1 MAIAGK
7 IQAARAEVRFAADT
21 SAVKAGIRQVERD
34 LKGLQ
39 SRSSRI
45 ANLGAQVRGLGEGV
59 TRFGR
64 RMSMAGVA
72 AAAPFA
78 LAAKAVGDFDR
89 EFSAMTVNFGKKLGS
104 TAGKQIAD
112 EMRSATS
119 EAKKAQMQLNQ
130 VKRVLSGFRG
140 QTLNIAG
147 ELPVTPQQVARM
159 ASTLAKGGLSPDTV
173 FKKTRVGKG
182 KNATDVSVL
191 KAFAQ
196 AASTDL
202 SGAGPEEITANLLS
216 TLKALGKLDDAAGK
230 GIDPRSILRDV
241 ASITKATTQANVS
254 FLELTETLKFP
265 GGILAGNI
273 KLDPKQFQELLAVSS
288 LLKESLAGASIAG
301 TSLRGFTLKLR
312 GAQEGDAVSKQ
323 LKKFGLEIADFRSD
337 DGQGFAS
344 ISEVIRLLN
353 SRKELFESPA
363 EFQGAVAGLFDARQ
377 VSAAIKLL
385 DVGAD
390 AIERRTKDL
399 TFDDQ
404 SAVRFLQNFTDE
416 MNNNLRGS
424 IIRTQSALGNLG
436 VVLGDTFKLEAM
448 GALEGLIKGIKQ
460 LTGAGDGATGFLKEN
475 AQAVKR
481 IIIGVGAIVGLG
493 AAISAVGIA
502 LSTVSLPI
510 IALGLILPQIGKST
524 GLLTKGWMGLTGAIK
539 GIVNPIR
546 TAAREFKQMNAAA
559 TQGVF
564 AKADMGRAARA
575 TQLPVLG
582 RNVGFDNAMDP
593 RQRAAT
599 SAFSDLQR
607 RRKAANAALA
617 AANLDSNAVFKK
629 NKVAETEARKQLAR
643 ARKAVKD
650 KSRIMSPVPT
660 APSGTRSRSKAEQA
674 QLKRAKRAVKA
685 FRKSEESMLSM
696 VLRDLG
702 VDKSGK
708 KGSKSAKKAA
718 SRVSRSAGVSAATI
732 DEIMFPKK
740 AGRSRGLLGAVER
753 SKSLAAQEKAERAA
767 ARAAK
772 KRAATA
778 AAAAAA
784 APPVVSPV
792 DSAKANLSKAISDSR
807 KANNALKRSIMA
819 PVKQAQAALDQ
830 ANAQHKQ
837 ANSQLRRNLR
847 SAAVSPALIGG
858 PPKDAA
864 TAKQVRLREQDLRE
878 ASRQAKKSIAS
889 GAAVDQALARRVKV
903 EQANV
908 REAKRQVKRLTDSSR
923 VDRDLARA
931 KRKVLKAMNAD
942 LFSLNRGMGPVLTG
956 PFRVGAGP
964 AAFPSRPQPI
974 PQHRSLSRIAPSF
987 ADRMRGQASGVPPLR
1002 VIPMQQAMRN
1012 LIESSNRIES
1022 DRMQRDVAQAR
1033 AFRESETV
1041 KRRLESAARARGATM
1056 APGFFG
1062 PSGDRVRDV
1071 KQRSFRERMNLRRKA
1086 LGRKL
1091 FERRTG
1097 FGGFGSMAGRL
1108 KPVPRAVAGFGGK
1121 ALASSLKN
1129 LTTLAFGFTAGLVAL
1144 TAKFAFA
1151 VTAVT
1156 SLVVASGMLGK
1167 LFTAFTEGT
1176 KTIQSNFLPAIDL
1189 VIASLGAL
1197 KGKGSAFSVSDF
1209 LGDLQTAAK
1218 ILLLSLARDLPGLVI
1233 NVVKAIFFGIIDAI
1247 KGMSSVAGSLLG
1259 NIFGD
1264 SSGLD
1269 QEIAAL
1275 TSTLDS
1281 RMKELADITAKNKG
1295 LEDARL
1301 AEITGIEGD
1310 PVKAKKVFDEMV
1322 SGLKAAGSGL
1332 KDIESREDFLRAKS
1346 AQKLLELREE
1356 SERLTESFK
1365 TAREVFL
1372 EKSGDLAMMLGGG
1385 LLKPSVAGRAF
1396 ADLSNDLVANDPALR
1411 KQKELADAQAEYTA
1425 SLIDQAKELRSSMLP
1440 QVQLNETVSKYKE
1453 MLKRGLIS
1461 QNLYNEAVAIAT
1473 RNANQAETDRLNLL
1487 DEINNTKASGF
1498 SSSVGQ
1504 GAFFSK
1510 FSANFSSSQGTEQDK
1525 FRANLEAEEKVTI
1538 KWGQIGDAIGA
1549 SAKSLFN
1556 VFSKTNPLGVLFI
1569 ALEDK
1574 LPKSIDEV
1582 ADSLSSL
1589 AGYIKKTSDATP
1601 PGFKKGEFSDAII
1614 PDFDNDKTTGP
1625 ISSIRPPEKLPS
1637 MLPTVVVR
1645 EPDDY
1650 GTAIRKME
1658 ASGGNSFRANGGPV
1672 KAGGSYIVGEKGPEL
1687 FFPTESGHILSNGLS
1702 KKVDGMF
1709 ADGTIGDKE
1718 FLGGLRGM
1726 MSARPPMSG
1735 RSGGASAF
1743 GKSIQASEL
1752 TENPALHL
1760 IDSVGQEIAQQ
1771 IDRLGVPELFS
1782 RSGSAFTDRFGANPF
1797 AEAGNRVFG
1806 LGSGASESTEA
1817 FRAMTD
1823 EIRNVQFSTKS
1834 RAFSPSEFDPTG
1846 ELEEKFSELSDDA
1859 VRQIASSNMQTINGV
1874 RMPGLRTGLGLDAFK
1889 EMGRRDAQSMSDK
1902 MQAQKSKAFA
1912 TMDYKKSQSDLLKSF
1927 GATVVRDKEG
1937 RLTNDFDLS
1946 KVADEDFK
1954 KILAGQTGI
1963 NPSNMSVQGEAT
1975 RRDRE
1980 AFWGKADASKPE
1992 RTEPVLQDFGI
2003 PAQGSGAGAGL
2014 EMIQPDIGMNT
2025 VDTSGMMAKLSL
2037 PKPQK
2042 PDFKKMQRARERAT
2056 MLDRMKRMEEAK
2068 EERARKE
2075 EEKNQRIHELGKEGR
2090 FEEQGFMGQNT
2101 AANRKKHRLAQIR
2114 ARLAGH
2120 SPQAAMNAAVPD
2132 APAIPAVD
2140 QGAAAKKAGQNAVNS
2155 AGAIKQLEMINTALG
2170 DQTQLLSKIEGNTK
2184 NNRGVIV
2191 S

>member
-1 MAIAGK
+1 MAISGK
-7 IQAARAEVRFAADT
+7 ITAARAEVRFAADT
-21 SAVKAGIRQVERD
+21 SAVKAGIREVERD

-89 EFSAMTVNFGKKLGS
+89 EFSAMTVNFGKKLGN

-147 ELPVTPQQVARM
+147 DLPVTPQQVARM

-273 KLDPKQFQELLAVSS
+273 KIDPKQFQELLAVSS

-337 DGQGFAS
+337 DGQSFAS
-344 ISEVIRLLN
+344 IAEVIKLLN

-436 VVLGDTFKLEAM
+436 VILGDTFKVEAM

-481 IIIGVGAIVGLG
+481 IILGVGAIVGLG

-524 GLLTKGWMGLTGAIK
+524 GLLTKGWMGLTAAIK

-546 TAAREFKQMNAAA
+546 TAAREFKQMNAAS

-575 TQLPVLG
+575 TQLPIIG

-593 RQRAAT
+593 KQRAAT

-617 AANLDSNAVFKK
+617 ASNLDSNAVFKK

-660 APSGTRSRSKAEQA
+660 ASSGGRSRSKAEQA

-685 FRKSEESMLSM
+685 FRKSEDSMLSM
-696 VLRDLG
+696 VLKDPG
-702 VDKSGK
+702 VDGSGK
-708 KGSKSAKKAA
+708 KGSKPAKKAA
-718 SRVSRSAGVSAATI
+718 SRAA
-732 DEIMFPKK
+732 
-740 AGRSRGLLGAVER
+740 RSRGLLGAVER

-878 ASRQAKKSIAS
+878 ASRQAKKAIAS
-889 GAAVDQALARRVKV
+889 GAAVDQALASRVKV

-942 LFSLNRGMGPVLTG
+942 LFSMNRGMGPVLSA

-987 ADRMRGQASGVPPLR
+987 AGRMRGQASGVPPLR
-1002 VIPMQQAMRN
+1002 VIPMQQALRN
-1012 LIESSNRIES
+1012 LMESGNKLES
-1022 DRMQRDVAQAR
+1022 DRMQKNIAQAR
-1033 AFRESETV
+1033 SFRESEVV
-1041 KRRLESAARARGATM
+1041 KRRLESAGRGRGASL

-1062 PSGDRVRDV
+1062 PSGDRVRDL
-1071 KQRSFRERMNLRRKA
+1071 KKRSFRERMNLRRKA

-1091 FERRTG
+1091 FERRRG
-1097 FGGFGSMAGRL
+1097 FDGFGSMAGRL

-1121 ALASSLKN
+1121 ALASSMKN
-1129 LTTLAFGFTAGLVAL
+1129 LTKLAFGFATGLL
-1144 TAKFAFA
+1144 ILGAKFAFA
-1151 VTAVT
+1151 ATAVT

-1167 LFTAFTEGT
+1167 LFTAFKEGT

-1197 KGKGSAFSVSDF
+1197 KGKDSAFSVSDF
-1209 LGDLQTAAK
+1209 LGDLQTAAQ
-1218 ILLLSLARDLPGLVI
+1218 ILLLSLARDLPGLAI
-1233 NVVKAIFFGIIDAI
+1233 KVVKAIFFGIIDAI
-1247 KGMSSVAGSLLG
+1247 KGLSSVAGSILSG
-1259 NIFGD
+1259 IVGD

-1281 RMKELADITAKNKG
+1281 RMKELAGITAKNKG

-1301 AEITGIEGD
+1301 AQITGVEGD

-1322 SGLKAAGSGL
+1322 SGLKASGAGL
-1332 KDIESREDFLRAKS
+1332 KDIQSREDFLRAKA
-1346 AQKLLELREE
+1346 AQSMLDLREE
-1356 SERLTESFK
+1356 SERLTEKFK
-1365 TAREVFL
+1365 TAGEVFTQQSSDIA
-1372 EKSGDLAMMLGGG
+1372 KMLSTG
-1385 LLKPSVAGRAF
+1385 LITPSVAGRAF
-1396 ADLSNDLVANDPALR
+1396 AANAEEFVQNDPELR
-1411 KQKELADAQAEYTA
+1411 KQKELADARAEYTS
-1425 SLIDQAKELRSSMLP
+1425 SLMQQAKELRSSMLP
-1440 QVQLNETVSKYKE
+1440 QVQLNETVAKYKE

-1461 QNLYNEAVAIAT
+1461 QKLYNEAVAIAT
-1473 RNANQAETDRLNLL
+1473 NNANQAETDRLNLL

-1504 GAFFSK
+1504 GSFFSK
-1510 FSANFSSSQGTEQDK
+1510 FSANFSSSQGTEQDQ
-1525 FRANLEAEEKVTI
+1525 FRANLQAEEKVI
-1538 KWGQIGDAIGA
+1538 LNWGKIGEEIQG
-1549 SAKSLFN
+1549 
-1556 VFSKTNPLGVLFI
+1556 
-1569 ALEDK
+1569 K
-1574 LPKSIDEV
+1574 LPLALTALQGLATGIINPFKGIDFGTLKTSFQGLPNAAEL
-1582 ADSLSSL
+1582 ATSALGEL
-1589 AGYIKKTSDATP
+1589 AGVIETITSKDFLSGKLASSSAEETR
-1601 PGFKKGEFSDAII
+1601 KIADKI
-1614 PDFDNDKTTGP
+1614 PDPPKPAPEPSRPDSVDQPRSAFIQSRINKEAERSFFGIFMSDSTAKNRTNKFNIEDSRNTG
-1625 ISSIRPPEKLPS
+1625 IAPS
-1637 MLPTVVVR
+1637 R
-1645 EPDDY
+1645 F
-1650 GTAIRKME
+1650 
-1658 ASGGNSFRANGGPV
+1658 SGFRATGGSV
-1672 KAGGSYIVGEKGPEL
+1672 KSGGSYIVGEKGPEL
-1687 FFPTESGHILSNGLS
+1687 FFPTKTGHILSNGLS

-1709 ADGTIGDKE
+1709 GDGTNDLMFIDAFKQMDKD
-1718 FLGGLRGM
+1718 LDAWLK
-1726 MSARPPMSG
+1726 P
-1735 RSGGASAF
+1735 
-1743 GKSIQASEL
+1743 
-1752 TENPALHL
+1752 
-1760 IDSVGQEIAQQ
+1760 IAN
-1771 IDRLGVPELFS
+1771 LFE
-1782 RSGSAFTDRFGANPF
+1782 RSGSF
-1797 AEAGNRVFG
+1797 AAAASQDEQMMKDLSFQNWKTSIEKAGNKYKRTPEELEFGGTSSKPDQAGDSIKPTPMTPALGMPDFPFNAVEEIEFGGGSNSLSEMSLKSDFG
-1806 LGSGASESTEA
+1806 LEEEAKKPMIDTTGTGSE
-1817 FRAMTD
+1817 M
-1823 EIRNVQFSTKS
+1823 IRPELGPHATLLGGNPRVQMDNYDTIGQNIGMEPVDTGGMVPNV
-1834 RAFSPSEFDPTG
+1834 PLPEP
-1846 ELEEKFSELSDDA
+1846 
-1859 VRQIASSNMQTINGV
+1859 
-1874 RMPGLRTGLGLDAFK
+1874 
-1889 EMGRRDAQSMSDK
+1889 
-1902 MQAQKSKAFA
+1902 
-1912 TMDYKKSQSDLLKSF
+1912 
-1927 GATVVRDKEG
+1927 
-1937 RLTNDFDLS
+1937 
-1946 KVADEDFK
+1946 
-1954 KILAGQTGI
+1954 
-1963 NPSNMSVQGEAT
+1963 
-1975 RRDRE
+1975 
-1980 AFWGKADASKPE
+1980 SKPDLAKMTRE
-1992 RTEPVLQDFGI
+1992 R
-2003 PAQGSGAGAGL
+2003 
-2014 EMIQPDIGMNT
+2014 
-2025 VDTSGMMAKLSL
+2025 
-2037 PKPQK
+2037 
-2042 PDFKKMQRARERAT
+2042 QRAQRA
-2056 MLDRMKRMEEAK
+2056 DRKLKMEEAK
-2068 EERARKE
+2068 KLRQQEEQEVNA
-2075 EEKNQRIHELGKEGR
+2075 RIHAATPDR
-2090 FEEQGFMGQNT
+2090 FEKQGFMGQNT

-2120 SPQAAMNAAVPD
+2120 SPQPAMNDVVPD

-2140 QGAAAKKAGQNAVNS
+2140 QGADAKKAGQNAVNS
-2155 AGAIKQLEMINTALG
+2155 AGAVKQLEMINTALG

-2184 NNRGVIV
+2184 KNGGVIT

>member
-7 IQAARAEVRFAADT
+7 ITAARAEVRFAADT
-21 SAVKAGIRQVERD
+21 SAVKAGIREVERD

-89 EFSAMTVNFGKKLGS
+89 EFSAMTVNFGKKLGN
-104 TAGKQIAD
+104 TATNQIAD
-112 EMRSATS
+112 ELRGVTKQATRAS
-119 EAKKAQMQLNQ
+119 MQLAQ
-130 VKRVLSGFRG
+130 VKKMLSGFRG
-140 QTLNIAG
+140 QTLDIAG
-147 ELPVTPQQVARM
+147 DLPVTPQQVARM

-173 FKKTRVGKG
+173 FKKQRVGKG

-202 SGAGPEEITANLLS
+202 SGAGPEQITENLLAV
-216 TLKALGKLDDAAGK
+216 LKALGKVDDAAGK
-230 GIDPRSILRDV
+230 GINPKSIMNDV
-241 ASITKATTQANVS
+241 ASITKATTKAQVS

-273 KLDPKQFQELLAVSS
+273 KIDPKQFQELLAVASV
-288 LLKESLAGASIAG
+288 LKESLAGPSIAG
-301 TSLRGFTLKLR
+301 TSLRGLTLKLR

-323 LKKFGLEIADFRSD
+323 LKKFGLGVEDFRTD
-337 DGQGFAS
+337 EGFKS
-344 ISEVIRLLN
+344 IAEVVKLLN
-353 SRKELFESPA
+353 SREDLFDNKT
-363 EFQGAVAGLFDARQ
+363 EFQAAVTGLFDARQ

-385 DVGAD
+385 DIGFD
-390 AIERRTKDL
+390 AIERRRKEL
-399 TFDDQ
+399 TFEDDE
-404 SAVRFLQNFTDE
+404 SAVKFLRNFTEE

-493 AAISAVGIA
+493 AAISAVGVA

-564 AKADMGRAARA
+564 AKAEMGRTARA

-593 RQRAAT
+593 KQRAAT

-942 LFSLNRGMGPVLTG
+942 LFSMNRGMGPVLSG

-1002 VIPMQQAMRN
+1002 VIPMQQALRN
-1012 LIESSNRIES
+1012 LMESGNKLES
-1022 DRMQRDVAQAR
+1022 DRMQKNIAQAR
-1033 AFRESETV
+1033 AFRESEMV
-1041 KRRLESAARARGATM
+1041 KRRLESASRARGATM

-1062 PSGDRVRDV
+1062 PSGDRVRDL

-1097 FGGFGSMAGRL
+1097 FDGFGSMAGRL
-1108 KPVPRAVAGFGGK
+1108 KPIPRAAVGFGGK
-1121 ALASSLKN
+1121 ALANSMKN
-1129 LTTLAFGFTAGLVAL
+1129 LTKNRVRFCGGLANLGGQVRCRDSSNYIAGGCFGDAGETLYC
-1144 TAKFAFA
+1144 
-1151 VTAVT
+1151 
-1156 SLVVASGMLGK
+1156 
-1167 LFTAFTEGT
+1167 
-1176 KTIQSNFLPAIDL
+1176 IQNGDQDNTVQLPA
-1189 VIASLGAL
+1189 
-1197 KGKGSAFSVSDF
+1197 
-1209 LGDLQTAAK
+1209 
-1218 ILLLSLARDLPGLVI
+1218 
-1233 NVVKAIFFGIIDAI
+1233 
-1247 KGMSSVAGSLLG
+1247 
-1259 NIFGD
+1259 
-1264 SSGLD
+1264 
-1269 QEIAAL
+1269 
-1275 TSTLDS
+1275 
-1281 RMKELADITAKNKG
+1281 
-1295 LEDARL
+1295 
-1301 AEITGIEGD
+1301 
-1310 PVKAKKVFDEMV
+1310 
-1322 SGLKAAGSGL
+1322 
-1332 KDIESREDFLRAKS
+1332 
-1346 AQKLLELREE
+1346 
-1356 SERLTESFK
+1356 
-1365 TAREVFL
+1365 
-1372 EKSGDLAMMLGGG
+1372 
-1385 LLKPSVAGRAF
+1385 
-1396 ADLSNDLVANDPALR
+1396 SN
-1411 KQKELADAQAEYTA
+1411 
-1425 SLIDQAKELRSSMLP
+1425 
-1440 QVQLNETVSKYKE
+1440 
-1453 MLKRGLIS
+1453 
-1461 QNLYNEAVAIAT
+1461 
-1473 RNANQAETDRLNLL
+1473 
-1487 DEINNTKASGF
+1487 
-1498 SSSVGQ
+1498 
-1504 GAFFSK
+1504 
-1510 FSANFSSSQGTEQDK
+1510 
-1525 FRANLEAEEKVTI
+1525 
-1538 KWGQIGDAIGA
+1538 
-1549 SAKSLFN
+1549 
-1556 VFSKTNPLGVLFI
+1556 
-1569 ALEDK
+1569 
-1574 LPKSIDEV
+1574 
-1582 ADSLSSL
+1582 
-1589 AGYIKKTSDATP
+1589 
-1601 PGFKKGEFSDAII
+1601 
-1614 PDFDNDKTTGP
+1614 
-1625 ISSIRPPEKLPS
+1625 
-1637 MLPTVVVR
+1637 
-1645 EPDDY
+1645 
-1650 GTAIRKME
+1650 
-1658 ASGGNSFRANGGPV
+1658 
-1672 KAGGSYIVGEKGPEL
+1672 
-1687 FFPTESGHILSNGLS
+1687 
-1702 KKVDGMF
+1702 
-1709 ADGTIGDKE
+1709 
-1718 FLGGLRGM
+1718 
-1726 MSARPPMSG
+1726 
-1735 RSGGASAF
+1735 
-1743 GKSIQASEL
+1743 
-1752 TENPALHL
+1752 
-1760 IDSVGQEIAQQ
+1760 
-1771 IDRLGVPELFS
+1771 
-1782 RSGSAFTDRFGANPF
+1782 
-1797 AEAGNRVFG
+1797 
-1806 LGSGASESTEA
+1806 
-1817 FRAMTD
+1817 
-1823 EIRNVQFSTKS
+1823 
-1834 RAFSPSEFDPTG
+1834 
-1846 ELEEKFSELSDDA
+1846 
-1859 VRQIASSNMQTINGV
+1859 
-1874 RMPGLRTGLGLDAFK
+1874 
-1889 EMGRRDAQSMSDK
+1889 
-1902 MQAQKSKAFA
+1902 
-1912 TMDYKKSQSDLLKSF
+1912 
-1927 GATVVRDKEG
+1927 
-1937 RLTNDFDLS
+1937 
-1946 KVADEDFK
+1946 
-1954 KILAGQTGI
+1954 
-1963 NPSNMSVQGEAT
+1963 
-1975 RRDRE
+1975 
-1980 AFWGKADASKPE
+1980 
-1992 RTEPVLQDFGI
+1992 
-2003 PAQGSGAGAGL
+2003 
-2014 EMIQPDIGMNT
+2014 
-2025 VDTSGMMAKLSL
+2025 
-2037 PKPQK
+2037 
-2042 PDFKKMQRARERAT
+2042 
-2056 MLDRMKRMEEAK
+2056 
-2068 EERARKE
+2068 
-2075 EEKNQRIHELGKEGR
+2075 
-2090 FEEQGFMGQNT
+2090 
-2101 AANRKKHRLAQIR
+2101 
-2114 ARLAGH
+2114 
-2120 SPQAAMNAAVPD
+2120 
-2132 APAIPAVD
+2132 
-2140 QGAAAKKAGQNAVNS
+2140 
-2155 AGAIKQLEMINTALG
+2155 
-2170 DQTQLLSKIEGNTK
+2170 
-2184 NNRGVIV
+2184 
-2191 S
+2191 